1 MTYQKRVESS
11 ISFQVVPTQVEM
23 LGSLRAEGPQA
34 WSEGGEGS
42 ALSRGNTREISG
54 SQKEGFADQ
63 TSLFLLIKVME

>member
-1 MTYQKRVESS
+1 
-11 ISFQVVPTQVEM
+11 M

-63 TSLFLLIKVME
+63 TSLFLIIKVME